1 MSVPY
6 HESSGLE
13 AAFGASLSREPVN
26 PAAG

>member
-6 HESSGLE
+6 HESSGPK
-13 AAFGASLSREPVN
+13 AAIGASLSRKPVN